1 MKTRLILKRDFYQVS
16 NLWNK
21 SLDNDIF
28 SILGK
33 KVIKSYLTHFSG
45 GIENFGFVI
54 EKNKKIIAFL
64 LYGNNEI
71 IVKKV
76 ISQNLIYILLRSLKI
91 FLTFDLKKIKILIDV
106 LFFFIISG
114 VFNNLDE
121 IKLELLYICVNK
133 NKLRQGL
140 GSKIVKNSFTIKKK
154 VFKKNKVKVKT
165 LKKTPENIKFYKKLN
180 FKVNKYFLGRVFL
193 VTNIV

>member
-1 MKTRLILKRDFYQVS
+1 MKTRLILKKDFHQIS

-33 KVIKSYLTHFSG
+33 KVIKSYLTNFSSG
-45 GIENFGFVI
+45 KENFGFVI
-54 EKNKKIIAFL
+54 EENKKIIAFL

-71 IVKKV
+71 IIKKV
-76 ISQNLIYILLRSLKI
+76 LSQNLIYIILQTIKI

-114 VFNNLDE
+114 IFNNLDE

-133 NKLRQGL
+133 NKLRQGM
-140 GSKIVKNSFTIKKK
+140 GSKIVKDSFTIKKK

-165 LKKTPENIKFYKKLN
+165 LKKTPANIKFYKKLN

-193 VTNIV
+193 IA